1 MLLCRN
7 TTAVTIV
14 RCQHLQSGT
23 GSTICCDGLLR
34 RYYSAGRGVSRQ
46 RTAKKQTASTT
57 GSRQNLA
64 WLLVDSLMVLPTA
77 LAEILPSLC
86 QLRSDCC
93 TGWAQQGVV
102 CDACLNH
109 CGHASYAKALRCVQC
124 AQVLHTAAQTLSKG
138 KAKTDCGSTVGQASG
153 PSRQWRCGHCLRLR
167 PALHSCHA
175 AVSYAGAWRQV
186 MARFKPECPPSRQ
199 AAQPKGEP
207 ALAELAAQL
216 MLTSPE
222 IRSAVAQA
230 DVLLPIP
237 SHRQRVAA
245 RGFAPAADIARSLRR
260 QARSSAPVIHN
271 ALRLRKTVQDQR
283 RLTRRER
290 FANMQNAFAVTA
302 AIRKCTGRHVVLV
315 DDVITTGATLFAA
328 AQALQASE
336 PASVRAVV
344 WARTPS

>member
-1 MLLCRN
+1 M
-7 TTAVTIV
+7 
-14 RCQHLQSGT
+14 G
-23 GSTICCDGLLR
+23 
-34 RYYSAGRGVSRQ
+34 RQ
-46 RTAKKQTASTT
+46 RVTKKQMTETAGNRHTPARRFA
-57 GSRQNLA
+57 GSVMA
-64 WLLVDSLMVLPTA
+64 LPA
-77 LAEILPSLC
+77 ILGAVLPSLC
-86 QLRSDCC
+86 QLRSDYC

-102 CDACLNH
+102 CNACLKR
-109 CGHASYAKALRCVQC
+109 CGYAQYARVSRCIQC
-124 AQVLHTAAQTLSKG
+124 AQVLYTAATPLAEGAAGATGVPAARVAAAADDVCETKPAG
-138 KAKTDCGSTVGQASG
+138 
-153 PSRQWRCGHCLRLR
+153 QWRCGHCLRLR

-175 AVSYAGAWRQV
+175 AVTYAGAWRQV

-199 AAQPKGEP
+199 VAQPKGEP